1 MHFRRGVT
9 KILLLNSYYMSVRL
23 SVFEN
28 QKICT
33 LISVEFGVLEFL
45 VKLFHIS
52 VLGRVKQVTMYMC
65 T

>member
-1 MHFRRGVT
+1 
-9 KILLLNSYYMSVRL
+9 MSVRL